1 MPLPSAPSRQLRRTG
16 FARRVTMVLACG
28 SLALSPGHA
37 ADNARRIAAELD
49 IPRRAWTICTVNE
62 IGQTVQ
68 RDRTFDAATAAD
80 GALTRC
86 APEEQALRT
95 KAVQLLGAEA
105 GQRAM
110 ERLIAEAREA
120 LIGSARTMQAT
131 IAAGTEVAPA
141 WPRVVTPSR

>member
-1 MPLPSAPSRQLRRTG
+1 MATL
-16 FARRVTMVLACG
+16 VLACG

-37 ADNARRIAAELD
+37 ADNARVRRIAAELD
-49 IPRRAWTICTVNE
+49 IPRRAWTICTVHE
-62 IGQTVQ
+62 IGRAVQ
-68 RDRTFDAATAAD
+68 RDRTVDAAAAAE
-80 GALTRC
+80 GALSRC
-86 APEEQALRT
+86 ALEEQALRT

-120 LIGSARTMQAT
+120 LIGSARTMKAT

-141 WPRVVTPSR
+141 WPRVALPSR